1 MILLVPKQSHAHL
14 TSHLLNEAPV
24 HYDIGICGLDA
35 VILAGPDNELTVG
48 LQVVGVV
55 IAGAELLIPLLFP
68 VSESRGLTS
77 AVTSGLCSAPLAVL
91 KVQKM
96 VVVRLLAARVVK

>member
-1 MILLVPKQSHAHL
+1 MRMMILIPKHAHL
-14 TSHLLNEAPV
+14 SSHLLNEAPV

-35 VILAGPDNELTVG
+35 VILAGPDDELAVG

-55 IAGAELLIPLLFP
+55 IAGAELLLPLLLP